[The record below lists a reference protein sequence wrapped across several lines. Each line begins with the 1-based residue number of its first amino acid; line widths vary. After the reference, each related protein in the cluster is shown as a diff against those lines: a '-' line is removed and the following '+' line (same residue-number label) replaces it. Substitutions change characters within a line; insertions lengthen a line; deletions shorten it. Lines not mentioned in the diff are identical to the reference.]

1 MFLLLYLGKYLNLKV
16 IMNSIIVNSFSKI
29 DSNKNSIVTIGKF
42 DGVHKGHQKLLRYVS
57 EKAKKNDLL
66 SIAIVLKKK
75 NQTIYD
81 FDENIE
87 HIKFLGINY
96 IIVIDFSEKFY
107 KMTSDVFFSNLIEN
121 YKMVSI
127 ATGPDFMFGNN
138 KVGDVNLLREYGNKN
153 NVQVNIVEFSTYKK
167 EKISTTNIFKYLELG
182 DILSASKMLKRD
194 YILSGIV
201 ELGKKIGRTIGFPTA
216 NLYIA
221 DKVFMPRAGV
231 YFGIVCVDGFKEV
244 YKAMIFIGSSNL
256 NKGVRL
262 EAHLLD
268 FNDDLYGK
276 VIYIKLMKY
285 SRENIKLESFED
297 LKELL
302 KTDKM
307 NAFRY
312 FKGKVLE
319 FDDK

>member
-1 MFLLLYLGKYLNLKV
+1 
-16 IMNSIIVNSFSKI
+16 MNSIIVNGFSKI
-29 DSNKNSIVTIGKF
+29 ESNKNSIVTIGKF
-42 DGVHKGHQKLLRYVS
+42 DGVHKGHQKLLSYVV
-57 EKAKKNDLL
+57 EHAKKNDLL

-75 NQTIYD
+75 NKTIYN

-87 HIKFLGINY
+87 HIKFIGINY

-107 KMTSDVFFSNLIEN
+107 KITSDVFFLNLIEN

-138 KVGDVNLLREYGNKN
+138 KSGDVNLLREYGKKN
-153 NVQVNIVEFSTYKK
+153 NVDVNIVEFSIYNK
-167 EKISTTNIFKYLELG
+167 EKISTTNVFKYLELG
-182 DILSASKMLKRD
+182 DILSVSKMLERD

-201 ELGKKIGRTIGFPTA
+201 EVGKKIGRTIGCPTA

-221 DKVFMPRAGV
+221 DKVFMPRDGA
-231 YFGIVCVDGFKEV
+231 YFGLVRVDGFMEV

-256 NKGVRL
+256 NEGVRL

-268 FNDDLYGK
+268 FNYDLYGK

-285 SRENIKLESFED
+285 SRENIKLDSLES

-302 KTDKM
+302 KVDKV
-307 NAFRY
+307 NAIKY
-312 FKGKVLE
+312 FKGKALK